1 MGRLLLAS
9 LAAVIL
15 AACTTGPDPQG
26 EVRARAWS
34 QVVDRTEVLRL
45 DNATLEASASTPLIG
60 GSEGVEIALLTRV
73 AGEAV
78 ALGAPRF
85 AITFV
90 AYDEIGLGA
99 ERAATPDARWIGT
112 YADLLQARAELF
124 GEPGGVGF
132 ERVTAVVRLLGPNEA
147 PDRPAFD
154 AEDLYET
161 LLTQR
166 IERRGITPR
175 RRLDV
180 PLPRVT
186 FER

>member
-1 MGRLLLAS
+1 MGRFLLAS
-9 LAAVIL
+9 LAAL
-15 AACTTGPDPQG
+15 SLSACTTGPDPQG
-26 EVRARAWS
+26 EVRARAWE

-60 GSEGVEIALLTRV
+60 GGEGVEIALLTRI

-78 ALGAPRF
+78 SLGAPRF

-90 AYDEIGLGA
+90 DYDALGFGGDV
-99 ERAATPDARWIGT
+99 AAAPEARWIGT

-124 GEPGGVGF
+124 GEAGGGF
-132 ERVTAVVRLLGPNEA
+132 QRVTAVVRLLGPDEA
-147 PDRPAFD
+147 RDRPAFA

-161 LLTQR
+161 LLSQR
-166 IERRGITPR
+166 IEERGIRPR

-180 PLPRVT
+180 PLPRIT